1 MLVYCMRRPW
11 EQIIKHLSVALVLRT
26 TILKINLVKIVFVN
40 PVEIN
45 MNIFWSGIPKNVGRS
60 LIGISE

>member
-1 MLVYCMRRPW
+1 MRRPW
-11 EQIIKHLSVALVLRT
+11 EQIIKHLSVASVLRT
-26 TILKINLVKIVFVN
+26 TILKINLARIIFVN

-45 MNIFWSGIPKNVGRS
+45 MNIYWSGIPKNVGRS